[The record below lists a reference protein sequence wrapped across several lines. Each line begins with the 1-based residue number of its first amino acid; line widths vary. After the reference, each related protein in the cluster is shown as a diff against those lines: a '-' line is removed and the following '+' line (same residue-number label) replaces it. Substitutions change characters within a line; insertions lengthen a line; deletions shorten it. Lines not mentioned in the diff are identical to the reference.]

1 MSNIDTAT
9 LQREITSLSEKI
21 NSKDNEVTALMNV
34 VIETNKG
41 VSDNLVK
48 LTQVVSNV
56 NVLEKAQEAQRKTL
70 NDLSKKVSA
79 NETNIKLS
87 LQDKQHIKQSLEE
100 IKTNQKEA
108 RGFVS
113 KILGTL
119 MTLAIIGGESE
130 LVAWPR
136 ACTGPARD
144 FADQSSSVTQCSSL
158 LPTSSCLQRSSS
170 ASRSF
175 SPEGERP
182 ALKNTASSQRAR
194 RAWHTPCK
202 RTHASM
208 QSLAP
213 HKFVP
218 NNARACAQVRAAG
231 QPCGAWRVLLP
242 ARRAVRAAR
251 APRTWEHP
259 LPDRSKAPAQFALH
273 RRDPLRRWPRSVGA
287 AGEG

>member
-108 RGFVS
+108 RGFVA

-119 MTLAIIGGESE
+119 MTLAIIGG
-130 LVAWPR
+130 L
-136 ACTGPARD
+136 T
-144 FADQSSSVTQCSSL
+144 T
-158 LPTSSCLQRSSS
+158 
-170 ASRSF
+170 
-175 SPEGERP
+175 
-182 ALKNTASSQRAR
+182 
-194 RAWHTPCK
+194 
-202 RTHASM
+202 
-208 QSLAP
+208 
-213 HKFVP
+213 KFI
-218 NNARACAQVRAAG
+218 G
-231 QPCGAWRVLLP
+231 
-242 ARRAVRAAR
+242 
-251 APRTWEHP
+251 
-259 LPDRSKAPAQFALH
+259 
-273 RRDPLRRWPRSVGA
+273 
-287 AGEG
+287 

>member
-1 MSNIDTAT
+1 MSNIDTAS

-70 NDLSKKVSA
+70 NDLGKKVSA

-108 RGFVS
+108 RAFVA

-119 MTLAIIGGESE
+119 MTLAIIGG
-130 LVAWPR
+130 L
-136 ACTGPARD
+136 T
-144 FADQSSSVTQCSSL
+144 T
-158 LPTSSCLQRSSS
+158 
-170 ASRSF
+170 
-175 SPEGERP
+175 
-182 ALKNTASSQRAR
+182 
-194 RAWHTPCK
+194 
-202 RTHASM
+202 
-208 QSLAP
+208 
-213 HKFVP
+213 KFI
-218 NNARACAQVRAAG
+218 G
-231 QPCGAWRVLLP
+231 
-242 ARRAVRAAR
+242 
-251 APRTWEHP
+251 
-259 LPDRSKAPAQFALH
+259 
-273 RRDPLRRWPRSVGA
+273 
-287 AGEG
+287 

>member
-1 MSNIDTAT
+1 MSNIDTAS

-21 NSKDNEVTALMNV
+21 NSKDIEVTALMNV

-108 RGFVS
+108 RGFVA

-119 MTLAIIGGESE
+119 MTLAIIGG
-130 LVAWPR
+130 L
-136 ACTGPARD
+136 T
-144 FADQSSSVTQCSSL
+144 T
-158 LPTSSCLQRSSS
+158 
-170 ASRSF
+170 
-175 SPEGERP
+175 
-182 ALKNTASSQRAR
+182 
-194 RAWHTPCK
+194 
-202 RTHASM
+202 
-208 QSLAP
+208 
-213 HKFVP
+213 KFI
-218 NNARACAQVRAAG
+218 G
-231 QPCGAWRVLLP
+231 
-242 ARRAVRAAR
+242 
-251 APRTWEHP
+251 
-259 LPDRSKAPAQFALH
+259 
-273 RRDPLRRWPRSVGA
+273 
-287 AGEG
+287 

>member
-1 MSNIDTAT
+1 MPNIDTAS

-21 NSKDNEVTALMNV
+21 NSKDIEVTALMNV

-108 RGFVS
+108 RAFIA

-119 MTLAIIGGESE
+119 MTLAIIGG
-130 LVAWPR
+130 L
-136 ACTGPARD
+136 T
-144 FADQSSSVTQCSSL
+144 T
-158 LPTSSCLQRSSS
+158 
-170 ASRSF
+170 
-175 SPEGERP
+175 
-182 ALKNTASSQRAR
+182 
-194 RAWHTPCK
+194 
-202 RTHASM
+202 
-208 QSLAP
+208 
-213 HKFVP
+213 KFI
-218 NNARACAQVRAAG
+218 G
-231 QPCGAWRVLLP
+231 
-242 ARRAVRAAR
+242 
-251 APRTWEHP
+251 
-259 LPDRSKAPAQFALH
+259 
-273 RRDPLRRWPRSVGA
+273 
-287 AGEG
+287 

>member
-1 MSNIDTAT
+1 MPNIDTAS

-70 NDLSKKVSA
+70 NDLGKKVSA

-108 RGFVS
+108 RAFVA

-119 MTLAIIGGESE
+119 MTLAIIGG
-130 LVAWPR
+130 L
-136 ACTGPARD
+136 T
-144 FADQSSSVTQCSSL
+144 T
-158 LPTSSCLQRSSS
+158 
-170 ASRSF
+170 
-175 SPEGERP
+175 
-182 ALKNTASSQRAR
+182 
-194 RAWHTPCK
+194 
-202 RTHASM
+202 
-208 QSLAP
+208 
-213 HKFVP
+213 KFI
-218 NNARACAQVRAAG
+218 G
-231 QPCGAWRVLLP
+231 
-242 ARRAVRAAR
+242 
-251 APRTWEHP
+251 
-259 LPDRSKAPAQFALH
+259 
-273 RRDPLRRWPRSVGA
+273 
-287 AGEG
+287 

>member
-1 MSNIDTAT
+1 MSNIDTAS

-21 NSKDNEVTALMNV
+21 NSKDIEVTALMNV

-108 RGFVS
+108 RAFVA

-119 MTLAIIGGESE
+119 MTLAIIGG
-130 LVAWPR
+130 L
-136 ACTGPARD
+136 T
-144 FADQSSSVTQCSSL
+144 T
-158 LPTSSCLQRSSS
+158 
-170 ASRSF
+170 
-175 SPEGERP
+175 
-182 ALKNTASSQRAR
+182 
-194 RAWHTPCK
+194 
-202 RTHASM
+202 
-208 QSLAP
+208 
-213 HKFVP
+213 KFI
-218 NNARACAQVRAAG
+218 G
-231 QPCGAWRVLLP
+231 
-242 ARRAVRAAR
+242 
-251 APRTWEHP
+251 
-259 LPDRSKAPAQFALH
+259 
-273 RRDPLRRWPRSVGA
+273 
-287 AGEG
+287 

>member
-1 MSNIDTAT
+1 MSNIDTAS

-108 RGFVS
+108 RGFVA

-119 MTLAIIGGESE
+119 MTLAIIGG
-130 LVAWPR
+130 L
-136 ACTGPARD
+136 T
-144 FADQSSSVTQCSSL
+144 T
-158 LPTSSCLQRSSS
+158 
-170 ASRSF
+170 
-175 SPEGERP
+175 
-182 ALKNTASSQRAR
+182 
-194 RAWHTPCK
+194 
-202 RTHASM
+202 
-208 QSLAP
+208 
-213 HKFVP
+213 KFI
-218 NNARACAQVRAAG
+218 G
-231 QPCGAWRVLLP
+231 
-242 ARRAVRAAR
+242 
-251 APRTWEHP
+251 
-259 LPDRSKAPAQFALH
+259 
-273 RRDPLRRWPRSVGA
+273 
-287 AGEG
+287 

>member
-1 MSNIDTAT
+1 MSNIDTAS
-9 LQREITSLSEKI
+9 LQREITSLSDKI

-108 RGFVS
+108 RAFVA

-119 MTLAIIGGESE
+119 MTLAIIGG
-130 LVAWPR
+130 L
-136 ACTGPARD
+136 T
-144 FADQSSSVTQCSSL
+144 T
-158 LPTSSCLQRSSS
+158 
-170 ASRSF
+170 
-175 SPEGERP
+175 
-182 ALKNTASSQRAR
+182 
-194 RAWHTPCK
+194 
-202 RTHASM
+202 
-208 QSLAP
+208 
-213 HKFVP
+213 KFI
-218 NNARACAQVRAAG
+218 G
-231 QPCGAWRVLLP
+231 
-242 ARRAVRAAR
+242 
-251 APRTWEHP
+251 
-259 LPDRSKAPAQFALH
+259 
-273 RRDPLRRWPRSVGA
+273 
-287 AGEG
+287 